1 LVRKGIAASS
11 AGVVF
16 FGLLIAGYTADVL
29 YHRPAEGRG
38 RQVRIT
44 IEKGEPFSRVFDAIS
59 AEGLIV
65 HPRAMRIYA
74 YLMRYD
80 RRVQAGT
87 YQFTFGET
95 ARDIL
100 GKMVKGD
107 VLTVPVT
114 IPEGF
119 MHQQIAGVLASRAGI
134 DSTAFAALH
143 SDRDVLAELGI
154 EGPTLEGYLFP
165 ETYMIPWGTQP
176 REIARMMVDRL
187 RIVFQDR
194 FAERARRLGMTR
206 LDILTLAS
214 IVEAET
220 RLPEEFPRV
229 SAVYHNR
236 LKKGMRLEADPTVA
250 YAMGGYKGRLYY
262 KDLEID
268 SPYNTY
274 KHEGLPP
281 GPICNPGERAI
292 MATLHPDTAFA
303 AMYFVARGNGSHI
316 FSLTLQEH
324 LAAVRKVRN
333 ARAANR

>member
-1 LVRKGIAASS
+1 LDRKGTIAWS

-16 FGLLIAGYTADVL
+16 IALLIGGYTADVL
-29 YHRPAEGRG
+29 YHRPTEGRG
-38 RQVRIT
+38 REVRIT
-44 IEKGEPFSRVFDAIS
+44 IEKGQAFSTIFDAIT

-87 YQFTFGET
+87 YRFTVGET
-95 ARDIL
+95 ARGIL
-100 GKMVKGD
+100 NKMISGD
-107 VLTVPVT
+107 VLTVAVT
-114 IPEGF
+114 IPEGY
-119 MHQQIAGVLASRAGI
+119 MYQQIAGVLVSRAGI
-134 DSTAFAALH
+134 DSTAFSELFAE
-143 SDRDVLAELGI
+143 REVLEAFGI
-154 EGPTLEGYLFP
+154 EGPSLEGYLFP
-165 ETYMIPWGTQP
+165 DTYRIPWGMEP
-176 REIARMMVDRL
+176 REIAGMMVDRL
-187 RIVFQDR
+187 RVVFETR

-206 LDILTLAS
+206 LEVLTLAS

-220 RLPEEFPRV
+220 RLPEELSRV

-236 LKKGMRLEADPTVA
+236 LKIE
-250 YAMGGYKGRLYY
+250 
-262 KDLEID
+262 

-292 MATLHPDTAFA
+292 TATLQPDTTCA
-303 AMYFVARGNGSHI
+303 AMYFVARGDGSHI
-316 FSLTLQEH
+316 FSVTLEEH

-333 ARAANR
+333 ARAVANP